1 MKRSKNLSKIIDE
14 TLFYLKGILFK
25 NKDAISGEELVEY
38 GIVSEDTKKSLY
50 NLKKLRK
57 LNNIYYI
64 WDYNKI
70 FKKLIFSYK
79 YNGKITLSK
88 FISQL
93 IEEEFKFIIKKEKI
107 DIVISVPISRKRMNE
122 RGFNQVDEILNNL
135 NINYIKL
142 KRTKETKKMHTLLD
156 EKLREE
162 NIKDSFHIDSK
173 IDLRN
178 KKILLV
184 DDIITTGSTLRE
196 IKKSILNSLQS
207 QNIEITV
214 FCLAAARE
222 IKINKGEV

>member
-88 FISQL
+88 FISHL

-122 RGFNQVDEILNNL
+122 R
-135 NINYIKL
+135 
-142 KRTKETKKMHTLLD
+142 
-156 EKLREE
+156 
-162 NIKDSFHIDSK
+162 K
-173 IDLRN
+173 IWFL
-178 KKILLV
+178 
-184 DDIITTGSTLRE
+184 
-196 IKKSILNSLQS
+196 
-207 QNIEITV
+207 
-214 FCLAAARE
+214 
-222 IKINKGEV
+222 